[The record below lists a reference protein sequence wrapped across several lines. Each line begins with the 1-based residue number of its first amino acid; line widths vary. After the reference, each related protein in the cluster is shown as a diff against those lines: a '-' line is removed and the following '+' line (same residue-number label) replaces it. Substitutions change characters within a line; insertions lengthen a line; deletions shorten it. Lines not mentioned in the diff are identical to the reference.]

1 MDSAPAH
8 EAAWRDALAELAPGL
23 PASFRYAEHAGAAT
37 RDVVARLGV
46 TGELADR
53 LVRRKQR
60 LYRRYAE
67 GGLVTVMPGAHRL
80 LDRLAATGR
89 AAYLVTGGSRASVT
103 RVLAA
108 CGLAGRLRGV
118 LTADDVPWSKPD
130 PRVYA
135 HACRLWSVDP
145 AEAVAVEDSA
155 HGVAAATGAAAAH
168 VPAVRGRPAARGD
181 RRAEPR
187 RDRVPARP
195 GDDPPVTDERVCA
208 VIPAAGQGTRLGLG
222 VPKILLRIADG
233 VTVWH
238 LLHRRLRRW
247 VDRIHVVLSPAG
259 LEPFRRVAATGPRE
273 AGPQVS
279 VSVQERPTGMGDA
292 VFGAAPHWAG
302 YDAILVV
309 WGDQATL
316 SEHTVAEVIRTH
328 RRGLVPRITLP
339 LVALAE
345 PYVEYEYDA
354 EAGVLL
360 RVRSPARATSAGPAG
375 SATWACSAS
384 APTGWWPSGRGTGRR
399 RAAAR
404 PPGRSTSCR
413 SCRTCRGSAAAR

>member
-1 MDSAPAH
+1 M
-8 EAAWRDALAELAPGL
+8 
-23 PASFRYAEHAGAAT
+23 
-37 RDVVARLGV
+37 
-46 TGELADR
+46 
-53 LVRRKQR
+53 
-60 LYRRYAE
+60 
-67 GGLVTVMPGAHRL
+67 
-80 LDRLAATGR
+80 
-89 AAYLVTGGSRASVT
+89 
-103 RVLAA
+103 
-108 CGLAGRLRGV
+108 
-118 LTADDVPWSKPD
+118 
-130 PRVYA
+130 
-135 HACRLWSVDP
+135 
-145 AEAVAVEDSA
+145 
-155 HGVAAATGAAAAH
+155 
-168 VPAVRGRPAARGD
+168 
-181 RRAEPR
+181 
-187 RDRVPARP
+187 
-195 GDDPPVTDERVCA
+195 
-208 VIPAAGQGTRLGLG
+208 IPAAGQGTRLGLG
-222 VPKILLRIADG
+222 VPKILLPIADG

-360 RVRSPARATSAGPAG
+360 RVRQSREGDECRPGGLSDVGVFCLSTDGLVAEWEGYRAKA
-375 SATWACSAS
+375 
-384 APTGWWPSGRGTGRR
+384 GRGAATGEVNFLPFLPYLSRERGRPVTVVPVADPAEARGINTRDDLEFARR
-399 RAAAR
+399 VYRQCA
-404 PPGRSTSCR
+404 G
-413 SCRTCRGSAAAR
+413 